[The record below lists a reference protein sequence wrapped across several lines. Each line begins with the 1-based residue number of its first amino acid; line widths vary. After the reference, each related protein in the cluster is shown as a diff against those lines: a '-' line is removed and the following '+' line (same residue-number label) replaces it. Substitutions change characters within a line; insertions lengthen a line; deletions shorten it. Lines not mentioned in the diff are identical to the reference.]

1 MVAFF
6 YWLPFYWLFR
16 VKTRTSKHNIIYKQ
30 KNIQNMK
37 SESEDNTI
45 LAESIVNF
53 LENKISNKLQHQIAI
68 LLNEKRDMRN
78 RIICIENE
86 AIEID
91 NKITEYLNTIK

>member
-1 MVAFF
+1 
-6 YWLPFYWLFR
+6 
-16 VKTRTSKHNIIYKQ
+16 
-30 KNIQNMK
+30 MK

-68 LLNEKRDMRN
+68 LLNEKRELRN
-78 RIICIENE
+78 RIISIQNE
-86 AIEID
+86 AIELD

>member
-1 MVAFF
+1 MVV
-6 YWLPFYWLFR
+6 YG
-16 VKTRTSKHNIIYKQ
+16 KSRTSKHIIIYKP

-68 LLNEKRDMRN
+68 LLNEKRELRN
-78 RIICIENE
+78 RIISIQNE

-91 NKITEYLNTIK
+91 NKIIEYLNTIK

>member
-1 MVAFF
+1 M
-6 YWLPFYWLFR
+6 
-16 VKTRTSKHNIIYKQ
+16 
-30 KNIQNMK
+30 KN
-37 SESEDNTI
+37 ESEDNTI